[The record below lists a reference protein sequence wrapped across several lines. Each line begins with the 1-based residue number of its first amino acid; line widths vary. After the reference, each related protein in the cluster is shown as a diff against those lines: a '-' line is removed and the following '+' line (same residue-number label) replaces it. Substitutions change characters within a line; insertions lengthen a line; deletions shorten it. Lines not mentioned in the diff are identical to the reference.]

1 MTKFT
6 KSLFK
11 KSVRIITKNEKY
23 QLANRNN
30 LARFIITSL
39 TAFLFTIN
47 FTGIGLFF
55 ASPALAAASL
65 IIEPLTWD
73 FVGLDSNNVNVGP
86 NTYVVGARV
95 CNVGSSPA
103 NNLKLTFNSSGS
115 SAISLQFPAFQ
126 TISKTTV
133 PGIPQLVSLPS
144 GPDPEVAYP
153 NSGGGQT
160 RRAKY
165 NINFTPANCFDGY
178 YNIKVARNSSSY
190 NATLPYQITA
200 TADNT
205 SPASTPAGRQLYVE
219 RLISQARNS
228 IYSFTNLTTGS
239 NTVYVGGTYDFELK
253 GATATGYPQLT
264 LTSDFPNIV
273 FQLLRVKTTYQTP
286 TGTVN
291 STVYADACG
300 WIADPSFIGYHE
312 SSSACNGINYPKQY
326 GDGSDS
332 DAKVGDNVST
342 VYTIKVL
349 AMPSAA
355 GVANPV
361 PVSHLILDYSGSSY
375 HYNADNGTGLGLT
388 YITVVDAPDLT
399 ITKTAPSGTLT
410 VGTNFNYTLNISNL
424 STSAGT
430 TGTTTIQENLP
441 SGMQFQS
448 FTGSGWS
455 CKNALGAT
463 CTAGDRGTLNFSN
476 SGVIPAN
483 GTSSITLTV
492 KPTISGNNIANTA
505 TVSTPNDKDT
515 TNNSSTV
522 NVNINPAPD
531 LTITK
536 TGPVSVGQG
545 QTGVSYTLAVQN
557 IGTVSTS
564 GTITVTDTLPTGL
577 TPNATKISTDNSA
590 NGWTCNTSGQ
600 VVTCTR
606 SDIFATNANLPNIII
621 TADVPANATA
631 GVVTNTATVA
641 GGGDGNSSNNTANL
655 SVQIGSSP
663 DLTISKTST
672 PTSFT
677 KGGTATYNLT
687 VNNIGNQATN
697 GATITVTDILPTG
710 ITATSASFTN
720 NGWTCNASGQTVTCT
735 STVNLAAGTGTSTFQ
750 IPVTISAA
758 ASGNSF
764 VNQALVS
771 IPGDG
776 NTNNNSTTLTTG
788 TGPDVTILKIAS
800 GDFSANSTTAKYTI
814 TVTNNGGSTTTGAI
828 QFDDTITDAKVT
840 YPGPSAYTAPSG
852 WTCSAGT
859 TPIDFSCSN
868 PSPNLAP
875 GASASIVIPVTVA
888 TGVGTDV
895 PNSVTIN
902 ATSNGGDTNTTN
914 NTSATTTGRSAVP
927 DLIASKTLT
936 QTGSTGSY
944 TITVANSSGATAD
957 TASNSTVTM
966 TDTLPTGVTVSSI
979 SVPVS
984 TWTCNQAGTPV
995 VVTCTIK
1002 YVVSIGSNFPTIT
1015 LNVANLPTSG
1025 SFTNTGNVSYQ
1036 SSEQNTSNNSFS
1048 LTTTIPTAQ
1057 DLTISKIGPTTL
1069 AQGQSGNYILR
1080 ISNLGQTAT
1089 TASTVYVTD
1098 TLPTGMTATS
1108 ASGTGWTCPTV
1119 GATVSCNRSDA
1130 LAAGSSYPDI
1140 TVAVQVAG
1148 NATTG
1153 ARTNT
1158 AQVTGTNVF
1167 PSAPPTAAG
1176 GETNTANNTSSVNLT
1191 ITGVPDLTISKTD
1204 SGSFT
1209 QGGTGSYT
1217 LTVTNSGSV
1226 ASSGQITVIDSLPT
1240 GITPNFTSP
1249 STFSGW
1255 SCSYTGQT
1263 VTCTNSTVINAAGT
1277 SSFSLPVSISTTA
1290 ASTVTN
1296 NVIVSGGSESNSSNN
1311 TASKTTT
1318 VNSVPDLTI
1327 LKTHTPSS
1335 FTQGQAGSYTLSVI
1349 NIGNAA
1355 TSGTVTVKDTIPST
1369 SGLTATT
1376 ATGTGWSCTIS
1387 ANQLTVDCTT
1397 SDVLNGGNNAYP
1409 DITIGVSVSS
1419 TAPTSPTPV
1428 NSATVSGGGDTNNA
1442 NNTATDSTP
1451 IVAPAG
1457 TPDLKITKTHTGN
1470 FDQGGTGS
1478 YSLTVSNV
1486 SSISIANGTTV
1497 TVTDTLPPDLSAAA
1511 PSASGTGWS
1520 CSSTG
1525 NSTTGYTVTCT
1536 RNDGLTAG
1544 SSYPVITLGVT
1555 VSNNPRNELLNSANV
1570 AIPTTENNLSN
1581 NYVNDTTYIN
1591 QTDLSITKTAPASL
1605 SPGQN
1610 SAVYTLS
1617 VVNVGTK
1624 PTNGSTVTVSDT
1636 LPTGLTPVAASG
1648 TGWTCGISGQTVTCT
1663 RTSVLAANGGSYPDI
1678 TLTVNV
1684 AANPPTY
1691 IVNTASV
1698 SGGGDINTSNND
1710 NGVGS
1715 STGTD
1720 LAMSKTHTGTF
1731 LKGGTG
1737 TFNLLVS
1744 NVGGSATSG
1753 TVTVTDTLVTG
1764 FTPTTASGS
1773 GWNCNISGQT
1783 VTCTRSDSL
1792 ASGQSYSPVLINV
1805 NISATAPNSLSNTAS
1820 VSGGGDTVN
1829 VSNNSEGDTVYFGAD
1844 ITISKTHSGT
1854 FNSGQSGTYNLTVSN
1869 AGGAASSGTVTVTD
1883 TLPSGFTATAASG
1896 TGWTCSPS
1904 TGAAIS
1910 CTRSDSLAAG
1920 ASYPVIAIT
1929 VSVPTNP
1936 NPSVIN
1942 TANVSGGGDV
1952 NTNNNSSSDTVTFSN
1967 TPKLLLVKRI
1977 TAINGVDLTGF
1988 VDNTNAADP
1997 TAADDNDGKWPTPNT
2012 TYLRGKIDGGFVKPG
2027 DMLEYT
2033 VYFLSKGGSDSKNV
2047 TICDL
2052 VPENTNFQTQGFNS
2066 DTGIAI
2072 DTGATGTDLGIALGW
2087 SSTSLPTAPTQRMS
2101 SDNTDGDRGQ
2111 FFPANTGT
2119 GGATC
2124 SATNTNGAVIVKVVS
2139 GANTIPKAT
2148 GAGTPTN
2155 SYGFI
2160 RFRAKVK

>member
-1 MTKFT
+1 M
-6 KSLFK
+6 
-11 KSVRIITKNEKY
+11 
-23 QLANRNN
+23 
-30 LARFIITSL
+30 
-39 TAFLFTIN
+39 
-47 FTGIGLFF
+47 
-55 ASPALAAASL
+55 
-65 IIEPLTWD
+65 
-73 FVGLDSNNVNVGP
+73 GLDSNNVNVGP
-86 NTYVVGARV
+86 NTYVIGARV

-103 NNLKLTFNSSGS
+103 NNLTITFNASGS

-126 TISKTTV
+126 TISKNTV

-144 GPDPEVAYP
+144 GPDPEIAYP

-165 NINFTPANCFDGY
+165 NINFTPPNCFDAY
-178 YNIKVARNSSSY
+178 YNIKVARNPSSY
-190 NATLPYQITA
+190 DATLPYQITA
-200 TADNT
+200 SADNT
-205 SPASTPAGRQLYVE
+205 SPVSTPAGRQLYVE

-228 IYSFTNLTTGS
+228 ILSFTNLTTGS
-239 NTVYVGGTYDFELK
+239 NTVYVGGTYDFALK
-253 GATATGYPQLT
+253 AATATAYPQLV

-273 FQLLRVKTTYQTP
+273 FQLLRVKTTYETP

-300 WIADPSFIGYHE
+300 WISDPSFIGYHT

-332 DAKVGDNVST
+332 DAKVGNNVTT

-349 AMPSAA
+349 AMPSTA

-399 ITKTAPSGTLT
+399 INKTAPTSPLT

-424 STSAGT
+424 STTAGT
-430 TGTTTIQENLP
+430 NGTTTIQENLP

-455 CKNALGAT
+455 CKNALGNA
-463 CTAGDRGTLNFSN
+463 CTAGDQGTLNFSN

-492 KPTISGNNIANTA
+492 KPTISGSNIANTA

-522 NVNINPAPD
+522 NVNVNPAPD
-531 LTITK
+531 LKITK
-536 TGPVSVGQG
+536 TGSVSVGQG

-577 TPNATKISTDNSA
+577 TPNATKISTDNTA

-606 SDIFATNANLPNIII
+606 SDTFAASANLPNIII

-631 GVVTNTATVA
+631 GVVTNTATVS
-641 GGGDGNSSNNTANL
+641 GGGDGNASNNTANL

-710 ITATSASFTN
+710 ITANFTN
-720 NGWTCNASGQTVTCT
+720 PSTFNGWTCNASGQTVTCS
-735 STVNLAAGTGTSTFQ
+735 STVNLVATTGTSTFGL
-750 IPVTISAA
+750 PVTISAA

-771 IPGDG
+771 VPGDG
-776 NTNNNSTTLTTG
+776 NINNNSTTLTTG

-800 GDFSANSTTAKYTI
+800 GNFSAGGTGNYAI
-814 TVTNNGGSTTTGAI
+814 TVSNIGGTTTTGAI
-828 QFDDTITDAKVT
+828 TFNDTISDAKVA
-840 YPGPSAYTAPSG
+840 YSSYSAPAG
-852 WTCSAGT
+852 WTCTGSAQT
-859 TPIDFSCSN
+859 FSCTN

-875 GASASIVIPVTVA
+875 GASATINVTVSIA
-888 TGVGTDV
+888 SGVAQTV
-895 PNSVTIN
+895 PNTVTIDTTN
-902 ATSNGGDTNTTN
+902 NGGDTNTTN
-914 NTSATTTGRSAVP
+914 NSSSTTTGSGAVP
-927 DLIASKTLT
+927 DLTVSKSLSGGT
-936 QTGSTGSY
+936 Y
-944 TITVANSSGATAD
+944 TITVGNSSAATA
-957 TASNSTVTM
+957 STPNNRAVTM
-966 TDTLPTGVTVSSI
+966 TDTLPSGVTVSNVNTTATNINGWSCTRTTTNPI
-979 SVPVS
+979 
-984 TWTCNQAGTPV
+984 
-995 VVTCTIK
+995 VVTCTIQQAIAAGNN
-1002 YVVSIGSNFPTIT
+1002 YPAIT
-1015 LNVANLPTSG
+1015 LNVSGLPTSG
-1025 SFTNTGNVSYQ
+1025 SFINTANVAFPPNTY
-1036 SSEQNTSNNSFS
+1036 ELNTSNNSVS

-1080 ISNLGQTAT
+1080 VRNLGQTAT
-1089 TASTVYVTD
+1089 TATQIFVTD

-1140 TVAVQVAG
+1140 TVAVEVAG

-1153 ARTNT
+1153 TRTNT

-1167 PSAPPTAAG
+1167 PATAPTAAG
-1176 GETNTANNTSSVNLT
+1176 GETNTANNTSSVNIN

-1217 LTVTNSGSV
+1217 LTVTNSGS
-1226 ASSGQITVIDSLPT
+1226 AATNGQITVTDTLPT

-1249 STFSGW
+1249 TTFSGW

-1277 SSFSLPVSISTTA
+1277 SSLTLPVNISTTA
-1290 ASTVTN
+1290 ASSVTN
-1296 NVIVSGGSESNSSNN
+1296 NAIAFGGGESNSSNN

-1327 LKTHTPSS
+1327 LKTHTPSN
-1335 FTQGQAGSYTLSVI
+1335 FTQGQTGSYTLSVV

-1355 TSGTVTVKDTIPST
+1355 TSGTVTVTDTLPAT

-1376 ATGTGWSCTIS
+1376 ASGTGWSCTIS
-1387 ANQLTVDCTT
+1387 ANQLTVTCTT
-1397 SDVLNGGNNAYP
+1397 SDALNGGNNAYP
-1409 DITIGVSVSS
+1409 DITIGVNVSS

-1428 NSATVSGGGDTNNA
+1428 NSATVSGGGDTNNG

-1457 TPDLKITKTHTGN
+1457 TPDLTIIKTHTGN

-1478 YSLTVSNV
+1478 YSLTASNV
-1486 SSISIANGTTV
+1486 GSVAVANGTTV
-1497 TVTDTLPPDLSAAA
+1497 TVTDSLPPDLSAA
-1511 PSASGTGWS
+1511 PPTASGTGWS
-1520 CSSTG
+1520 CSHTG

-1555 VSNNPRNELLNSANV
+1555 VSNNPRNELFNSASV
-1570 AIPTTENNLSN
+1570 ALAIAENNVSN

-1591 QTDLSITKTAPASL
+1591 QTDLSITKTAPATL

-1610 SAVYTLS
+1610 GAVYTLS
-1617 VVNVGTK
+1617 VVNVGGK
-1624 PTNGSTVTVSDT
+1624 ATNGSTVTVSDT
-1636 LPTGLTPVAASG
+1636 LPAGLTPTAASG
-1648 TGWTCGISGQTVTCT
+1648 AGWTCGISGQTVTCT
-1663 RTSVLAANGGSYPDI
+1663 RTSVLAANGAAYPDI
-1678 TLTVNV
+1678 SLTVNV
-1684 AANPPTY
+1684 AASPPTY

-1698 SGGGDINTSNND
+1698 SGGGDINTSNNE
-1710 NGVGS
+1710 NSVGT

-1720 LAMSKTHTGTF
+1720 LAISKTHTGTF

-1764 FTPTTASGS
+1764 FTPTAASGT
-1773 GWNCNISGQT
+1773 GWSCNVSGQT

-1792 ASGQSYSPVLINV
+1792 ASGQSYNPILINV
-1805 NISATAPNSLSNTAS
+1805 NISGTAPNSLTNTAS
-1820 VSGGGDTVN
+1820 VSGGGDVVN
-1829 VSNNSEGDTVYFGAD
+1829 ISNNSGTDTVYFGAD
-1844 ITISKTHSGT
+1844 ITIVKTHSGT
-1854 FNSGQSGTYNLTVSN
+1854 FSSGQSGTYNLTVSN
-1869 AGGAASSGTVTVTD
+1869 VGGAASSGTVTVTD
-1883 TLPSGFTATAASG
+1883 TLPSGFTATAAGGSG
-1896 TGWTCSPS
+1896 WACSPS

-1910 CTRSDSLAAG
+1910 CTRSDGLAAG
-1920 ASYPVIAIT
+1920 SSYPAVAVT
-1929 VSVPTNP
+1929 VSVPANP
-1936 NPSVIN
+1936 NPAVTN
-1942 TANVSGGGDV
+1942 TANVAGGGDV

-1988 VDNTNAADP
+1988 VDNTDAADP
-1997 TAADDNDGKWPTPNT
+1997 TAPDDNDSKWPAPNT

-2027 DMLEYT
+2027 DVLEYT
-2033 VYFLSKGGSDSKNV
+2033 VYFLSKGGGDSKNV

-2052 VPENTNFQTQGFNS
+2052 VPANTTFQSQGFNS
-2066 DTGIAI
+2066 DTGITI

-2087 SSTSLPTAPTQRMS
+2087 SSSSLPTTPTQRMS
-2101 SDNTDGDRGQ
+2101 SDHTDGDRGQ

-2124 SATNTNGAVIVKVVS
+2124 SATNTNGAVVVKVVS
-2139 GANTIPKAT
+2139 SGNVIPKAT
-2148 GAGTPTN
+2148 GAGTPVD

-2160 RFRAKVK
+2160 RFRAQVK